1 MMRAPSFHSDPHV
14 QFLSQLLEEIGDG
27 GMQVPRFQRPLV
39 WGWERRLELLR
50 SIRDGIPIG
59 AIMVWRT
66 STVRIDCYENL
77 GPHKLVEPAENAT
90 RQYILDGV
98 QRLST
103 LYGALHRP
111 PITST
116 ADHGP
121 LFDDLSARDGEDF
134 SGETGPFDVFFNP
147 KTGDFVSPE
156 LLGSVRGPVMPIHL
170 AFDSVALLR
179 YQRSL
184 ADAGDES
191 LIKAT
196 DQLARA
202 FRDYKIPVIP
212 ITTDDINLATRT
224 FQRINSQG
232 AGMTEAHMVHA
243 LTWKPSFDLQSQL
256 LEQKERV
263 LAEVGWGALDDDPIL
278 KACKASFGLDVYKT
292 NAQEFSEALLSSPET
307 LDEVFAALS
316 RTARFL
322 WVRCGVP
329 SPDLVPYALQIV
341 VLAEAFRIEP
351 NPSEEVIDMLF
362 AWFWMTTYGELFAGM
377 SGDRV
382 QLAISDI
389 HATVLDGRPK
399 WTWKRPFEERPLRRT
414 FDFRAARAK
423 AFAFR
428 LAATQDQVYGN
439 SQGTR
444 LLADAGR
451 RAFLQMIPWS
461 RDRKD
466 VYSSPGNRFLI
477 APNELQVFRERF
489 LAGLLTEK
497 ERLAHVVSDAASTAL
512 ENGDPLEFVRRR
524 SDDIAQLER
533 AFLTPLVNQFRR
545 VDDSIPTDENL
556 ISRALEN
563 PYATVISSNGRDRF
577 TIKIGDLSTPVHI
590 ALRKDAEFW
599 WFKTSHAIHT
609 PLQAGPYWT
618 SRPYD
623 DDAGYALRRAITGL
637 TDYYRDAIDHDLKPS
652 EGWLVAG

>member
-39 WGWERRLELLR
+39 WDWERRLELLR

-66 STVRIDCYENL
+66 STVRIECYENL
-77 GPHKLVEPAENAT
+77 GPHKLVEPPENAT

-111 PITST
+111 PTNS
-116 ADHGP
+116 AAQHGP
-121 LFDDLSARDGEDF
+121 LFDGVSGDGDDF
-134 SGETGPFDVFFNP
+134 TGEAGPFDVFFDP

-156 LLGSVRGPVMPIHL
+156 VVGSVRGPVMPIHL

-184 ADAGDES
+184 ADAGDER

-243 LTWKPSFDLQSQL
+243 LTWKPSFDLQSRL
-256 LEQKERV
+256 LDQKERV
-263 LAEVGWGALDDDPIL
+263 LAEVGWGGLDDDPIL

-307 LDEVFAALS
+307 LEEVFAALV

-322 WVRCGVP
+322 WTRCGVP
-329 SPDLVPYALQIV
+329 SPDLVPYSLQIV
-341 VLAEAFRIEP
+341 VLAEAFRVEA
-351 NPSEEVIDMLF
+351 NPSDEVLDLLF

-389 HATVLDGRPK
+389 HTTVLDGQPQ

-428 LAATQDQVYGN
+428 LAATQDLVYGN
-439 SQGTR
+439 GHGTR

-451 RAFLQMIPWS
+451 RAFIQVMPWA

-466 VYSSPGNRFLI
+466 AYSSPGNRFLI
-477 APNELQVFRERF
+477 APNEVQAFRERF
-489 LAGLLTEK
+489 LAGELTEE
-497 ERLAHVVSDAASTAL
+497 EREAHVVSDAALAAFH
-512 ENGDPLEFVRRR
+512 NGDALEFVRRR
-524 SDDIAQLER
+524 SDDITQLER
-533 AFLTPLVNQFRR
+533 DFLTPLVNRFRGKK
-545 VDDSIPTDENL
+545 DDLPLEENL

-577 TIKIGDLSTPVHI
+577 TIQIGELNTPVHI
-590 ALRKDAEFW
+590 TLRKDAGFW

-637 TDYYRDAIDHDLKPS
+637 TDYYRDAVEHNLAPS
-652 EGWLVAG
+652 EDWLVPG